1 MQEVSMSEAVQQITA
16 RRAEPEPSGSGAA
29 PAGEAARSSSERRP
43 GQRTLIAS
51 AVAIAAALA
60 GIGWIAMSPSTETT
74 DDAYVAA
81 DSTSVAP
88 KVRGL
93 VSAVLVR
100 DNQAVHAGDPLVRI
114 DPEEFDAKLAAAQ
127 ASLADAKANV
137 ASARA
142 ALVSLGAEE
151 RLDAAQ
157 VTAAGTQIRSSTAE
171 AERADADRRRYDTLV
186 ATGAVARRDAD
197 TYRTTAVSAEQA
209 AARSAALLAVAQRES
224 GVTSAKR
231 PGLEAALDKALA
243 GQQQAQ
249 AAIDLARQDQGHAL
263 IRAAVD
269 GTVGNRQVRVGDYVQ
284 PGSRL
289 LTLVPMNALYITA
302 NFKETQMRHM
312 RVGQSVTIAVDALGH
327 GLKGTV
333 ESIAPGSGSSFSL
346 LPFEPGTGN
355 FTKIVQR
362 VPVRIRFD
370 ASQTGAEL
378 LRPGLSV
385 TAKVRVGD

>member
-1 MQEVSMSEAVQQITA
+1 MSEAVQQITA
-16 RRAEPEPSGSGAA
+16 RRAEPEPSGNGAA
-29 PAGEAARSSSERRP
+29 QAPESTRRGP
-43 GQRTLIAS
+43 GQRTVIAS

-60 GIGWIAMSPSTETT
+60 GIGWIAMSPSTEST

-93 VSAVLVR
+93 VSAVLVH

-114 DPEEFDAKLAAAQ
+114 DPEEFDAKLLAAQ
-127 ASLADAKANV
+127 ASLADARANV

-151 RLDAAQ
+151 RLNVAQ
-157 VTAAGTQIRSSTAE
+157 VAAARTQIRSSTAE

-209 AARSAALLAVAQRES
+209 AAKTSALLAVAQRES
-224 GVTSAKR
+224 GVTSARR
-231 PGLEAALDKALA
+231 PGLQAALDKALA

-249 AAIDLARQDQGHAL
+249 AAIDLARQDQGHTL

-289 LTLVPMNALYITA
+289 LTLVPMDALYITA

-327 GLKGTV
+327 GLRGTV

-370 ASQTGAEL
+370 GHQAGADL

-385 TAKVRVGD
+385 TARVKVGE

>member
-1 MQEVSMSEAVQQITA
+1 M
-16 RRAEPEPSGSGAA
+16 
-29 PAGEAARSSSERRP
+29 
-43 GQRTLIAS
+43 
-51 AVAIAAALA
+51 
-60 GIGWIAMSPSTETT
+60 
-74 DDAYVAA
+74 
-81 DSTSVAP
+81 
-88 KVRGL
+88 
-93 VSAVLVR
+93 
-100 DNQAVHAGDPLVRI
+100 
-114 DPEEFDAKLAAAQ
+114 
-127 ASLADAKANV
+127 
-137 ASARA
+137 
-142 ALVSLGAEE
+142 
-151 RLDAAQ
+151 
-157 VTAAGTQIRSSTAE
+157 
-171 AERADADRRRYDTLV
+171 
-186 ATGAVARRDAD
+186 
-197 TYRTTAVSAEQA
+197 
-209 AARSAALLAVAQRES
+209 AQRES

>member
-1 MQEVSMSEAVQQITA
+1 MQEVPMSEAVQQITA
-16 RRAEPEPSGSGAA
+16 RRAAPEPSGSSTA
-29 PAGEAARSSSERRP
+29 PASEATRRGP

-60 GIGWIAMSPSTETT
+60 GIGWIAMSPSTEAT

-114 DPEEFDAKLAAAQ
+114 DPEEFDAKLLAAQ

-157 VTAAGTQIRSSTAE
+157 VTAARTQIRSSTAE

-209 AARSAALLAVAQRES
+209 AAKTAALLAVAQRKS

-249 AAIDLARQDQGHAL
+249 AAIDLARQDQGHTL

-289 LTLVPMNALYITA
+289 LTLVPLNALYITA

-370 ASQTGAEL
+370 ASQAGAEQ
-378 LRPGLSV
+378 LRPGF
-385 TAKVRVGD
+385 R

>member
-1 MQEVSMSEAVQQITA
+1 MSEAVQQITA
-16 RRAEPEPSGSGAA
+16 RRAEPEPSGHGAA
-29 PAGEAARSSSERRP
+29 QAPETTRRGP
-43 GQRTLIAS
+43 GKRTVIAS
-51 AVAIAAALA
+51 ALAIAAALA
-60 GIGWIAMSPSTETT
+60 GIGWIAMSPSTEST

-100 DNQAVHAGDPLVRI
+100 DNQAVHAGDPLVSI
-114 DPEEFDAKLAAAQ
+114 DPEEFDAKLSAAQ
-127 ASLADAKANV
+127 ASLADARANV

-151 RLDAAQ
+151 SLNAAQ
-157 VTAAGTQIRSSTAE
+157 VTAARTQIRSTTAE
-171 AERADADRRRYDTLV
+171 AERADTDRRRYDTLV

-209 AARSAALLAVAQRES
+209 AARSAALLAVAQRTS

-231 PGLEAALDKALA
+231 PGLQAALDKALA

-289 LTLVPMNALYITA
+289 LTLVPMNALYVTA

-370 ASQTGAEL
+370 ASQAGADL